1 MSQIQPAAAAP
12 AIGLSVVI
20 PFYDE
25 ADNVAALLGELATA
39 LREVGRWELIAVDDA
54 SADDTTARLAESFA
68 VLGLRGRIIRHRRN
82 RGQSAALA
90 SGFDAA
96 RGDWVATLDGDG
108 QNDPA
113 DLPRLLAAVSATVP
127 GVAPALVCGWRRRRQ
142 DDTVRRWSSRIA
154 NSVRAAVLGDATPD
168 TGCGLKLVRRTV
180 LARLPRFDHMHRFLP
195 ALVRRDGGQV
205 VSVVVNHRPR
215 LHGRSKY
222 GVWNRLWVG
231 LVDLVGVM
239 WLARRAL
246 AAEDCEVSIHDD

>member
-1 MSQIQPAAAAP
+1 MSQSPPAAPVP

-25 ADNVAALLGELATA
+25 ADNVAALLGEVAGA
-39 LREVGRWELIAVDDA
+39 LRDVGRWELIAVDDA
-54 SADDTTARLAESFA
+54 SADDTAARLAEVFA
-68 VLGLRGRIIRHRRN
+68 VRGLRGRIIRHRRN
-82 RGQSAALA
+82 RGQSAALY

-96 RGDWVATLDGDG
+96 RGAWVVTLDGDG

-113 DLPRLLAAVSATVP
+113 DIPRLLAAVGAAAP
-127 GVAPALVCGWRRRRQ
+127 GAEPVLVCGWRQQRR
-142 DDTVRRWSSRIA
+142 DDRVRRWSSRIA
-154 NSVRAAVLGDATPD
+154 NRVRAALLGDATPD
-168 TGCGLKLVRRTV
+168 TGCGLKLIRREV
-180 LARLPRFDHMHRFLP
+180 LERLPRFDHMHRFLP
-195 ALVRRDGGQV
+195 ALVCRDGGQV
-205 VSVVVNHRPR
+205 LSVVVNHRPR

-231 LVDLVGVM
+231 LVDLAGVM